1 MLDRIRRRAGA
12 GISLRGL
19 FVAGDRLRPAF
30 RLCATL
36 PWREIGKAERQTG
49 QRGAVI
55 GLGWGFVAALLVS
68 LAGCAVGPDF
78 APPLAPVADS
88 WLEWRN
94 KSLQT
99 GPEEYRD
106 WWRVFHDPILDLLI
120 DIAYS
125 QNLTLL
131 SAGTKVL
138 QARAQLGIAIGEFW
152 PQKQGALGTVS
163 YNLLSQAN
171 AQSSPAAGVGQ
182 STPSPGLKIINFW
195 SDGIGVQAAWELDF
209 WGKFRRGV
217 ESADSAYLASIA
229 SYDDVLVTLLGDVAS
244 TYIGIRTL
252 EKQIAIARENVV
264 KQRGI
269 LAIARDRY
277 KGGAA
282 TLLDVYQA
290 ENILGATEATVPQL
304 TIQLQQGL
312 NALRVLLGMAP
323 EPLGFLLARSTGH
336 IPATPPKVVVGVP
349 ADLLRRRPDIR
360 AAELKAAA
368 QSAQVGVAAADLYPA
383 ISITGAFGGLAS
395 NVGGNNLWQ
404 AFHPA
409 GRAFSVGP
417 SFQWNLL
424 NYGQITNN
432 VRLQDATLQEYLV
445 DYQNTVLKA
454 QQEVENGISTFLL
467 SRSQAE
473 YLHRSVVAA
482 NGALHIATLEY
493 QQGTRDFTTVLTAEQ
508 NLYQAENNL
517 AMATGNISTG
527 LVSVFRALGG
537 GWQIRDGNG
546 FLNAATTEEMR
557 SRTNWGQLL
566 PPASEPPLPAPGLPG
581 PEDRG
586 PTVRAPEW

>member
-1 MLDRIRRRAGA
+1 MLENIRKRAVA
-12 GISLRGL
+12 GIFGRRGDL
-19 FVAGDRLRPAF
+19 
-30 RLCATL
+30 T
-36 PWREIGKAERQTG
+36 
-49 QRGAVI
+49 
-55 GLGWGFVAALLVS
+55 GLGRALAAMLLVD

-78 APPLAPVADS
+78 APPVAPVADH

-94 KSLQT
+94 KSLLT

-106 WWRVFHDPILDLLI
+106 WWQVFHDPILDRLI

-138 QARAQLGIAIGEFW
+138 QARAELGVAIGEFF
-152 PQKQGALGTVS
+152 PQKQQAIGAVT

-171 AQSSPAAGVGQ
+171 PAANPTTGIV
-182 STPSPGLKIINFW
+182 NFW
-195 SDGIGVQAAWELDF
+195 ADAIGVKAAWELDF

-229 SYDDVLVTLLGDVAS
+229 SYDDELVTLLGDVAT
-244 TYIGIRTL
+244 TYVGIRTL
-252 EKQIAIARENVV
+252 EKQIAIARENIV
-264 KQRGI
+264 KQQGI

-290 ENILGATEATVPQL
+290 ENVLGATQATVPQL
-304 TIQLQQGL
+304 TIQLQKGL
-312 NALRVLLGMAP
+312 NALRVQLGIAP
-323 EPLGFLLARSTGH
+323 EPLGFLLAKGTGQ
-336 IPATPPKVVVGVP
+336 IPVAPRKVVVGVP

-360 AAELKAAA
+360 TAELRAAA
-368 QSAQVGVAAADLYPA
+368 QSAQIGVADADLYPA
-383 ISITGAFGGLAS
+383 ISITGSFGGIAN
-395 NVGGNNLWQ
+395 NVGGHNLLRVFQ
-404 AFHPA
+404 PI
-409 GRAFSVGP
+409 GRSFSVGP
-417 SFQWNLL
+417 AFQWNLL

-432 VRLQDATLQEYLV
+432 VRLQDATLQQYLV
-445 DYQNTVLKA
+445 DYQNTVVKA
-454 QQEVENGISTFLL
+454 QQEVENGISSFLL
-467 SRSQAE
+467 SRAQAD

-482 NGALHIATLEY
+482 VGALHIATLEY

-508 NLYQAENNL
+508 NLYQAQNNL
-517 AMATGNISTG
+517 VVATGNISTG

-546 FLNAATTEEMR
+546 FVNVATSEEMR
-557 SRTNWGQLL
+557 HRTNWGELL
-566 PPASEPPLPAPGLPG
+566 PPAGEPPLPAPGLPG

>member
-527 LVSVFRALGG
+527 LVSIFRALGG